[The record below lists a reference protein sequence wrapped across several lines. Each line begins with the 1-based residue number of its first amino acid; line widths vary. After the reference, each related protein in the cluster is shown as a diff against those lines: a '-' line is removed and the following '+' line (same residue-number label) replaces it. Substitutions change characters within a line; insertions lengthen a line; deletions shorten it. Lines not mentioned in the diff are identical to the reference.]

1 MLFSSYDE
9 TSIHRLLMNCITFKL
24 LKVLQCILRIFLL
37 LLLLLIIPHSDAH
50 ILGGSQIQVNQVIF
64 QFLTDPAFVVE
75 DEDFYLSF
83 SVQDAVTEKGLKGI
97 QATIIFYDNY
107 GRMLDTIDVEGSEI
121 IEGDFAI
128 KYNFENDG
136 IYDVKIEIL
145 KESDVAAI
153 DTQFRILVA
162 NKSILEDS
170 SFIVGIVITSIIIGL
185 IIKNRVIDR

>member
-1 MLFSSYDE
+1 M
-9 TSIHRLLMNCITFKL
+9 
-24 LKVLQCILRIFLL
+24 LQCILRIFLL

-50 ILGGSQIQVNQVIF
+50 ILGGSQIQVNQVII

-97 QATIIFYDNY
+97 QATIIFYDNN

-145 KESDVAAI
+145 KE
-153 DTQFRILVA
+153 
-162 NKSILEDS
+162 
-170 SFIVGIVITSIIIGL
+170 
-185 IIKNRVIDR
+185 

>member
-1 MLFSSYDE
+1 
-9 TSIHRLLMNCITFKL
+9 MNCITFKL

-97 QATIIFYDNY
+97 RATIIFYDNY

-170 SFIVGIVITSIIIGL
+170 SFIVGIVTVSYTHL
-185 IIKNRVIDR
+185 RAHET

>member
-1 MLFSSYDE
+1 
-9 TSIHRLLMNCITFKL
+9 MNCITFKL
-24 LKVLQCILRIFLL
+24 LKVLQCILKIFLL

-50 ILGGSQIQVNQVIF
+50 ILGGSQIEVNQVIF

-83 SVQDAVTEKGLKGI
+83 SIQDAVTEKGLEDI
-97 QATIIFYDNY
+97 QATIIFYDNN
-107 GRMLDTIDVEGSEI
+107 GRILDTINVEGSEI

-136 IYDVKIEIL
+136 IYDVKISIL

-170 SFIVGIVITSIIIGL
+170 SFIVGIVITSIVIGL

>member
-1 MLFSSYDE
+1 
-9 TSIHRLLMNCITFKL
+9 
-24 LKVLQCILRIFLL
+24 
-37 LLLLLIIPHSDAH
+37 
-50 ILGGSQIQVNQVIF
+50 
-64 QFLTDPAFVVE
+64 
-75 DEDFYLSF
+75 
-83 SVQDAVTEKGLKGI
+83 
-97 QATIIFYDNY
+97 
-107 GRMLDTIDVEGSEI
+107 MLDTIDVEGSEI
-121 IEGDFAI
+121 IEGDFVI

>member
-1 MLFSSYDE
+1 
-9 TSIHRLLMNCITFKL
+9 MNCITFKL
-24 LKVLQCILRIFLL
+24 LKALQCILKIFLL

-50 ILGGSQIQVNQVIF
+50 IVGGSQIEVNQVIF

-83 SVQDAVTEKGLKGI
+83 SVQDAATEKGLENI
-97 QATIIFYDNY
+97 QVTIIFYDNN
-107 GRMLDTIDVEGSEI
+107 GRILDTIDVKGNEI
-121 IEGDFAI
+121 TEGDFAI

-136 IYDVKIEIL
+136 IYDVKISIL
-145 KESDVAAI
+145 KESDAATI

-170 SFIVGIVITSIIIGL
+170 SFIIGIVITSIIIGL

>member
-1 MLFSSYDE
+1 
-9 TSIHRLLMNCITFKL
+9 
-24 LKVLQCILRIFLL
+24 
-37 LLLLLIIPHSDAH
+37 
-50 ILGGSQIQVNQVIF
+50 
-64 QFLTDPAFVVE
+64 
-75 DEDFYLSF
+75 
-83 SVQDAVTEKGLKGI
+83 
-97 QATIIFYDNY
+97 
-107 GRMLDTIDVEGSEI
+107 MLDTIDVEGSEI

-136 IYDVKIEIL
+136 IYDVKIAIL
-145 KESDVAAI
+145 KESDVVAI

>member
-1 MLFSSYDE
+1 M
-9 TSIHRLLMNCITFKL
+9 
-24 LKVLQCILRIFLL
+24 LQCILRIFLL

-83 SVQDAVTEKGLKGI
+83 SVQDAVTEKGLKDI
-97 QATIIFYDNY
+97 QATIIFYDND